1 MKRRAFPRVLA
12 SVILLLSVFTTP
24 KHVQAG
30 TYDFTVNSSE
40 DTSDGNLGDTICAD
54 SSGECTLRAAM
65 EEAEALY
72 PTHTV
77 NIGFDL
83 PYPHTIV
90 IQGTLPPL
98 YANVVNG
105 NQYRV
110 IIDGDNLHYGFWGS
124 SASTTISGLQLQRFD
139 SFAIY
144 NAVEGT
150 DFITDNII
158 IRNNGSGL
166 VLTGSETN
174 SGTTNVQRN
183 YIGYDPISESDK
195 GNDQNGISIVSTG
208 VVNPGLIFIGGAKLT
223 EGNIISGNSWNGI
236 FIDSSSLNL
245 SMAIRGNYIGTDDSG
260 NGEIQNDGDGIQVD
274 QSLGQLVIGGL
285 EEVGNLISGNY
296 MHGMVLQGVTTSSL
310 VQGNTCGTNAGE
322 SAYLPNRL
330 GDIVIYDS
338 AYLTIGGASTN
349 YGNVLMD
356 GIYATSIG
364 HPISR
369 LEIKANWIG
378 TSRTGLSR
386 IDPYAS
392 IGIHL
397 KDVTNQSVISS
408 NKITNFTKG
417 IVISNRDISSNVAIL
432 NNSIYGNHLLGIDL
446 NNDGVTTNDPPPDAD
461 LGPNGL
467 QNFPVISNVEV
478 TSYGDAKQV
487 MFDLT
492 IGAAPNTTYRLQVF
506 SSPFCG
512 KSGYGEGK
520 KIFFSH
526 EITTDS
532 NGLYEFNE
540 LNDWYPVNIIGPCLT
555 ATATEF
561 DGVHYFGTSEFSLGV
576 MAWDLEKL
584 FLPLILK

>member
-1 MKRRAFPRVLA
+1 MNRRAFHRILA
-12 SVILLLSVFTTP
+12 SLILLLSAFSTTMN
-24 KHVQAG
+24 VQAAI
-30 TYDFTVNSSE
+30 YNFTVNSSA
-40 DTSDGNLGDTICAD
+40 DTSDANLGDAVCAD
-54 SSGECTLRAAM
+54 SSGKCTLRAAM
-65 EEAEALY
+65 EEAEVLY
-72 PTHTV
+72 PAHTV

-90 IQGTLPPL
+90 LQDTLPAL

-105 NQYRV
+105 NIYRV

-124 SASTTISGLQLQRFD
+124 SASTTISGLQLQKFD

-144 NAVEGT
+144 NATEGT
-150 DFITDNII
+150 DSITDNII
-158 IRNNGSGL
+158 ILNHGSGL

-183 YIGYDPISESDK
+183 YIGYDPISQSDK
-195 GNDQNGISIVSTG
+195 SNSQNGISIVSTG
-208 VVNPGLIFIGGAKLT
+208 VVSPGTIYIGGTKLT

-236 FIDSSSLNL
+236 FISSSSLHL
-245 SMAIRGNYIGTDDSG
+245 SIVIRGNYIGTDDFG
-260 NGEIQNDGDGIQVD
+260 NNEFQNDGDGIQVN
-274 QSLGQLVIGGL
+274 QSLGQLIIGGL
-285 EEVGNLISGNY
+285 EDVGNLISGNY
-296 MHGMVLQGVTTSSL
+296 MHGMTLQDATTSTL
-310 VQGNTCGTNAGE
+310 VQGNTFGTNAGE

-338 AYLTIGGASTN
+338 TYLTIGGSSTS

-356 GIYATSIG
+356 GIYGTSIN

-386 IDPYAS
+386 INPYAS
-392 IGIHL
+392 IGIEL

-417 IVISNRDISSNVAIL
+417 IVISNKDTSSNIAIL
-432 NNSIYGNHLLGIDL
+432 NNSIYGNYLLGIDL
-446 NNDGVTTNDPPPDAD
+446 NKDGVTPNDPVPDAD

-467 QNFPVISNVEV
+467 QNFPVISDVEV

-526 EITTDS
+526 DITTDS

-555 ATATEF
+555 ATATLME
-561 DGVHYFGTSEFSLGV
+561 GANAVATSEFSLGV
-576 MAWDLEKL
+576 MAWEPFKL
-584 FLPLILK
+584 FLPMMLK

>member
-322 SAYLPNRL
+322 SAYLPNRM

-446 NNDGVTTNDPPPDAD
+446 NYDGVTTNDPPPDAD

-512 KSGYGEGK
+512 
-520 KIFFSH
+520 
-526 EITTDS
+526 
-532 NGLYEFNE
+532 
-540 LNDWYPVNIIGPCLT
+540 
-555 ATATEF
+555 
-561 DGVHYFGTSEFSLGV
+561 
-576 MAWDLEKL
+576 
-584 FLPLILK
+584 